1 MRLLLIIIR
10 DLYEQISQ
18 DKLNNIKDDIMGAAA
33 ENVRTREEK
42 TERKIKF
49 FLSLF

>member
-1 MRLLLIIIR
+1 MIENIQKMRR
-10 DLYEQISQ
+10 D
-18 DKLNNIKDDIMGAAA
+18 NNIKDDIMGAAA